1 VNLAREQRNPAG
13 MVAGLRELSKLLGF
27 RAPDRLK
34 VDVEVGGVGHAEM
47 RRMERMGVI
56 SEED

>member
-1 VNLAREQRNPAG
+1 